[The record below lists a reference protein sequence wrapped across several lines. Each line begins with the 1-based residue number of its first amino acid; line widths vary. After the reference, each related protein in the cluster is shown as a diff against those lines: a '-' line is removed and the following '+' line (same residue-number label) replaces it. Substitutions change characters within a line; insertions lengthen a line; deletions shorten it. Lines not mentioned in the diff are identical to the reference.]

1 MPEQIS
7 KYPDVT
13 LQVLKGAGAKC
24 GEGAEQKILKQCP
37 AERFCSLPT
46 GEICVYGIDG
56 IANMT
61 QISPRFSMV
70 ALRFGYMES
79 PNVPK
84 AAVNI
89 AGAKRNFLL
98 ILSPSN
104 ILHRAVVEEVRSC
117 QTWRCLV
124 KAATTA
130 STPALKL
137 LILSLETPSLCIIHV
152 NNLGMRILLGIQ
164 TIR

>member
-61 QISPRFSMV
+61 QISPREI
-70 ALRFGYMES
+70 ATAIAPL
-79 PNVPK
+79 VPPEPADPP
-84 AAVNI
+84 AAVW
-89 AGAKRNFLL
+89 
-98 ILSPSN
+98 
-104 ILHRAVVEEVRSC
+104 VE
-117 QTWRCLV
+117 
-124 KAATTA
+124 A
-130 STPALKL
+130 
-137 LILSLETPSLCIIHV
+137 II
-152 NNLGMRILLGIQ
+152 LGIVFFAG
-164 TIR
+164 IVLGRFLRKRRSVSP